1 MGAIGDPT
9 KAERRVGAEGVPGCL
24 GGVRTRG
31 QEETVPYK
39 LYAYWSAPKAEDV
52 EEFERYYA
60 DTHVPRAAAVPNLV
74 ALNTTR
80 TKDGFEGGATD
91 HYRVAEMV
99 FDSAAAMAESE
110 ASEEWATMRAC
121 SGDIIE
127 RFGVT
132 LTVESGEL
140 VEGPGTA

>member
-1 MGAIGDPT
+1 M
-9 KAERRVGAEGVPGCL
+9 
-24 GGVRTRG
+24 
-31 QEETVPYK
+31 PYK
-39 LYAYWSAPKAEDV
+39 LYAYWSAPKPEDV

-60 DTHVPRAAAVPNLV
+60 ETHVPRAAAVPNLT
-74 ALNTTR
+74 AINTTR
-80 TKDGFEGGATD
+80 TEDGFEGGETD

-110 ASEEWATMRAC
+110 GSEAWATMRAC

-132 LTVESGEL
+132 LTVESGDV
-140 VEGPGTA
+140 VEGRGTA

>member
-1 MGAIGDPT
+1 M
-9 KAERRVGAEGVPGCL
+9 
-24 GGVRTRG
+24 
-31 QEETVPYK
+31 PYK
-39 LYAYWSAPKAEDV
+39 LYAYWSAPKPEDV

-60 DTHVPRAAAVPNLV
+60 ETHVPRAAAVPNLV
-74 ALNTTR
+74 AINTTR
-80 TKDGFEGGATD
+80 TEDGFEGGDTD

-110 ASEEWATMRAC
+110 ASEAWATMRSC

-132 LTVESGEL
+132 LTVESGEV
-140 VEGPGTA
+140 VEGSGTA

>member
-1 MGAIGDPT
+1 M
-9 KAERRVGAEGVPGCL
+9 
-24 GGVRTRG
+24 
-31 QEETVPYK
+31 PYK

-52 EEFERYYA
+52 HEFERYYA
-60 DTHVPRAAAVPNLV
+60 ETHVPRASAVPHLI

-80 TKDGFEGGATD
+80 TADGFEGGATD

-99 FDSAAAMAESE
+99 FDTAEKMAESE
-110 ASEEWATMRAC
+110 GSEEWATMRAC

-132 LTVESGEL
+132 LSVESGTVE
-140 VEGPGTA
+140 EGPA

>member
-1 MGAIGDPT
+1 MA
-9 KAERRVGAEGVPGCL
+9 
-24 GGVRTRG
+24 
-31 QEETVPYK
+31 YK
-39 LYAYWSAPKAEDV
+39 LYAYWSAPKPEDV

-60 DTHVPRAAAVPNLV
+60 ETHVPRASAVPNLV
-74 ALNTTR
+74 AINTTR

-99 FDSAAAMAESE
+99 FDSSEAMAESE

-127 RFGVT
+127 RFGVE
-132 LTVESGEL
+132 LRVESGEV
-140 VEGPGTA
+140 VEG

>member
-1 MGAIGDPT
+1 M
-9 KAERRVGAEGVPGCL
+9 VGWAGQL
-24 GGVRTRG
+24 G
-31 QEETVPYK
+31 QEEIVPYK

-80 TKDGFEGGATD
+80 TKDGFEGGPTD

-110 ASEEWATMRAC
+110 ASEEWATMRGC

-127 RFGVT
+127 RFGVS
-132 LTVESGEL
+132 LSVESGE
-140 VEGPGTA
+140 VEAGTPTA

>member
-1 MGAIGDPT
+1 
-9 KAERRVGAEGVPGCL
+9 L

-31 QEETVPYK
+31 QEEDVAYK

-52 EEFERYYA
+52 DEFERYYA
-60 DTHVPRAAAVPNLV
+60 DTHVPRAAAVPKLV

-80 TKDGFEGGATD
+80 TKEGFEGGATD

-140 VEGPGTA
+140 VEGPGNA

>member
-1 MGAIGDPT
+1 LAGTINR
-9 KAERRVGAEGVPGCL
+9 AE
-24 GGVRTRG
+24 
-31 QEETVPYK
+31 EEKDVPYK
-39 LYAYWSAPKAEDV
+39 LYAYWSAPKDEDV

-60 DTHVPRAAAVPNLV
+60 ETHVPRASAVPNLL
-74 ALNTTR
+74 AINLTR
-80 TKDGFEGGATD
+80 TADGFEGGATE

-110 ASEEWATMRAC
+110 ASEEWATMRGC

-132 LTVESGEL
+132 LSVESGE
-140 VEGPGTA
+140 VEAGTPINI

>member
-1 MGAIGDPT
+1 VA
-9 KAERRVGAEGVPGCL
+9 
-24 GGVRTRG
+24 
-31 QEETVPYK
+31 YK
-39 LYAYWSAPKAEDV
+39 LYAYWSAPKPEDV

-60 DTHVPRAAAVPNLV
+60 DTHVPRASAVPNLV

-110 ASEEWATMRAC
+110 GSEEWATMRAC

-132 LTVESGEL
+132 LTVESGI
-140 VEGPGTA
+140 VDEGVGTAG